1 MVQSRHLVTESRR
14 ERVARNF
21 AAELVDDVVAAID
34 RACLAWPAFEVND
47 DAMIAAIV
55 RSLADGTP
63 LTALFVDDLYFAQA
77 CAAGLPAGVA
87 ELEHMLATPITANL
101 RSMGLGATEVG
112 EVLQDIRVK
121 LLVSGDGPA
130 KIATY
135 SGRAPLRGWLR
146 IVATRAALDRF
157 RRQTPPGNASDDL
170 VEAAATVDSPELE
183 LFRRK
188 YHSEFK
194 QAFETAVASLEIR
207 ERNCLRHYFVDGL
220 TTEEIGSLYGVHKS
234 TAHRWVEAARDLVTK
249 RTRNNFQELAK
260 LPAAELDSILRLLR
274 SQLDLSLSR
283 NLFD

>member
-1 MVQSRHLVTESRR
+1 M
-14 ERVARNF
+14 F
-21 AAELVDDVVAAID
+21 PAELVDEVVAAIERG
-34 RACLAWPAFEVND
+34 RAAWPTIDLD
-47 DAMIAAIV
+47 DAMIAAIT

-63 LTALFVDDLYFAQA
+63 MSGLFADDLYFAQA
-77 CAAGLPAGVA
+77 CAAGLSAAVG
-87 ELEHMLATPITANL
+87 ELESILAKQVAANL
-101 RSMGLGATEVG
+101 RGMGLADNEVT
-112 EVLQDIRVK
+112 EVLQDMRVK
-121 LLVSGDGPA
+121 LLVAADTAP

-157 RRQTPPGNASDDL
+157 RRNTPPGSANDDL

-194 QAFETAVASLEIR
+194 QAFELAVASLEVR

-249 RTRNNFQELAK
+249 RTRNNFQELAQ
-260 LPAAELDSILRLLR
+260 LPPAELDSILRLLR